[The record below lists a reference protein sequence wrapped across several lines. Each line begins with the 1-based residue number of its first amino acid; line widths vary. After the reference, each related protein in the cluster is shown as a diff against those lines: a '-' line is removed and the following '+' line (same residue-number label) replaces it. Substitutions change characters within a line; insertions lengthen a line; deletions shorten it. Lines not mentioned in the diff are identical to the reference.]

1 MVTNCSR
8 PLPGRFNFKLK
19 LTSIP
24 FDFDRHCTMGSYLR
38 QASELFLLP
47 LTSHRGES
55 TSTGMSSFVLDT
67 CLHLYKIFATREGD
81 LFCHGRSG
89 FFGWMG
95 FGGSCFQWN
104 PQLKIGF
111 AFVPTELEID
121 LTNMRA
127 GMLQEAVVRVVT
139 NRSSS
144 TSTEPWWPLE

>member
-1 MVTNCSR
+1 M
-8 PLPGRFNFKLK
+8 P
-19 LTSIP
+19 I
-24 FDFDRHCTMGSYLR
+24 
-38 QASELFLLP
+38 
-47 LTSHRGES
+47 LTSHRVES
-55 TSTGMSSFVLDT
+55 TSTGISNCILETNAHFYNIVT
-67 CLHLYKIFATREGD
+67 TREGD

-127 GMLQEAVVRVVT
+127 GMLQEAVVRVVSRET
-139 NRSSS
+139 
-144 TSTEPWWPLE
+144 WWPFE